1 MISIQ
6 KQDIDVKQPK
16 GSHGKGLHDKVYKL
30 NKSPPDLNNPSRQWY
45 LTFYNVMLEI
55 DYEVNPMIIVFNLGT
70 YNHGRKYREILGEI
84 PKNRRYLAIYRR
96 YLAIYRRFFP
106 IYHMI
111 NTGQQRSNALQ
122 CLKKY
127 PFVVEGIGVQFTYH

>member
-30 NKSPPDLNNPSRQWY
+30 NKSPPGLNNPSRQWY
-45 LTFYNVMLEI
+45 LTFYNVTLEI
-55 DYEVNPMIIVFNLGT
+55 DYEVNPMIIVFNLGI
-70 YNHGRKYREILGEI
+70 YNHGRKYYKISREI
-84 PKNRRYLAIYRR
+84 PKNGQYLT
-96 YLAIYRRFFP
+96 IYRRFFP
-106 IYHMI
+106 IYYMI
-111 NTGQQRSNALQ
+111 NMGQWQSNALR

-127 PFVVEGIGVQFTYH
+127 PFAVEGIGVQFTYH